1 MHKIKMMFFLIFFAS
16 VLAQTEE
23 EEILAE
29 CREKMIL
36 TIKMNAEEKF
46 EESLQ
51 YTNELISFLSS
62 KITSENSEL
71 FKKLA
76 LDLRPT
82 KEVIKTPDPFL
93 EKARKDGSLEK
104 VLQISRM
111 LRLVYSTKSRIHQK
125 KNDYVKA
132 LEALNTAIEYRPDFP
147 SDYKRSIKLNIH
159 FGNMKNV
166 LNALDNLVIL
176 EEDYESYMNRGRVR
190 YLMGDFRGSLE
201 DLDKAISLS
210 PEQPLAYL
218 YRGHLYEYRN
228 QLGKALKD
236 YNKVTSLTDDDEIKA
251 DAYASRSAIRL
262 ALGDLKGALEDCN
275 ISIKHDADACNY
287 SYRGNLKFKL
297 GDFEGALEDY
307 NKAVEIDPQ
316 SKSYYG
322 TYLERGNFFYEMQDF
337 KSAKQDYLKYL
348 ELNTHVQDDF
358 FMNRYRKQAEEKL
371 LLLQYD

>member
-1 MHKIKMMFFLIFFAS
+1 MMFFLIFFAS
-16 VLAQTEE
+16 VLAQTQ
-23 EEILAE
+23 EEILAK

-36 TIKMNAEEKF
+36 VIKMNAEEKF

-93 EKARKDGSLEK
+93 EKARTDGSLEK
-104 VLQISRM
+104 ALQISRM
-111 LRLVYSTKSRIHQK
+111 LRLAYSTKSHIYRR
-125 KNDYVKA
+125 KNDYIKA

-147 SDYKRSIKLNIH
+147 LDYKRSIKLNIH
-159 FGNMKNV
+159 FGNMKNI
-166 LNALDNLVIL
+166 LNALNNLVIL
-176 EEDYESYMNRGRVR
+176 EEGYDTYVNRGRVK
-190 YLMGDFRGSLE
+190 YLMGDFEGSLE
-201 DLDKAISLS
+201 DLNKAISLS
-210 PEQPLAYL
+210 PNLSSAYL
-218 YRGHLYEYRN
+218 YKGCLYRCWN
-228 QLGKALKD
+228 QQKEALVN
-236 YNKVTSLTDDDEIKA
+236 YNKVISLTDDDELKS
-251 DAYASRSAIRL
+251 DAYASRSLIKKLLEDIA
-262 ALGDLKGALEDCN
+262 GAFEDCN
-275 ISIKHDADACNY
+275 KSIELKPSALNY

-307 NKAVEIDPQ
+307 NTAIEMDPQ

-348 ELNTHVQDDF
+348 ELNAHIQDDF
-358 FMNRYRKQAEEKL
+358 FVERYRKEVQEKL